1 MATDP
6 GGTPAPVE
14 APEVEHL
21 RYEIDG
27 HVATITIDRPAKLN
41 SMTVAMDRRLNALV
55 YDINNDDQVRTVVLT
70 GTGGR
75 AFSAGSD
82 ITDLDGYG
90 TNWQYRNRMD
100 RNEDYAIGI
109 WRIRKPVVAAI
120 DGYAIGGGLE
130 MACASDIRLASPASS
145 FAAGE
150 IKWGWH
156 GGSGA
161 TQHLT
166 RLIGAGHA
174 MRLLLT
180 GDRID
185 AEEAYRVGLV
195 QELHPAEE
203 VRERAHDLAA
213 TIASRSPIAIQ
224 ATKNLVRVAQS
235 ASIEVGMA
243 YENDSFAYLMTT
255 QDAAEGQQAF
265 SEKREPVFKGE

>member
-1 MATDP
+1 MAADGSP
-6 GGTPAPVE
+6 AGSGGGSATTE
-14 APEVEHL
+14 L
-21 RYEIDG
+21 RYELDG
-27 HVATITIDRPAKLN
+27 HVATITIDRPHKLN
-41 SMTVAMDRRLNALV
+41 SMTVAMDRRMNELV
-55 YDINNDDQVRTVVLT
+55 YEINNDDTVRTVVLT

-100 RNEDYAIGI
+100 RNEDYAIAV
-109 WRIRKPVVAAI
+109 WRIRKPVIAAI

-130 MACASDIRLASPASS
+130 MACASDVRLASPASS

-150 IKWGWH
+150 IRWGWH

-185 AEEAYRVGLV
+185 AEEAYRIGLV
-195 QELHPAEE
+195 QELHPADE
-203 VRERAHDLAA
+203 VRQRAHDLAA

-235 ASIEVGMA
+235 ASIDVGMA
-243 YENDSFAYLMTT
+243 YENDSFAYLMMTE
-255 QDAAEGQQAF
+255 DAAEGQRAF
-265 SEKREPVFKGE
+265 AENRDPVFRGQ

>member
-1 MATDP
+1 MAADQDSTR
-6 GGTPAPVE
+6 TTHPAE
-14 APEVEHL
+14 DEHL
-21 RYEIDG
+21 RYDVDG
-27 HVATITIDRPAKLN
+27 PVATITINRPDKLN
-41 SMTVAMDRRLNALV
+41 AMTVAMDRRLNSLV
-55 YDINNDDQVRTVVLT
+55 FEVNNDDSVRSVVLT
-70 GTGGR
+70 GRGGR

-82 ITDLDGYG
+82 ITDLDEYG
-90 TNWQYRNRMD
+90 TNWQYRNRTD
-100 RNEDYAIGI
+100 RNEDYAIAV
-109 WRIRKPVVAAI
+109 WRIRKPVIAAI

-130 MACASDIRLASPASS
+130 MACASDIRLASPESS

-150 IKWGWH
+150 IRWGWH

-166 RLIGAGHA
+166 RLVGPGHA

-185 AEEAYRVGLV
+185 ADEAHRIGLV
-195 QELHPAEE
+195 QEVHPADE

-243 YENDSFAYLMTT
+243 YENDSFAYLMMTA
-255 QDAAEGQQAF
+255 DAAEGQRAF
-265 SEKREPVFKGE
+265 AEKREPVFRGE